1 RKMAPRA
8 SRPTSEARSG
18 RVRRAIEYRH
28 PLSPAVEEA
37 FRSQRTALRSKRPVE
52 ELGDV
57 VPADVLS
64 IFRLRGVV
72 QHDETI
78 RTRGRDRI
86 RVRLFDVAQA
96 TVVHLLP
103 AFLHPH
109 AGASCPA
116 AEPAVAGLL
125 HFVHTLAVVPIKD
138 LPGFVDD

>member
-1 RKMAPRA
+1 MAPRA

-18 RVRRAIEYRH
+18 RVRRAIVYRH

-64 IFRLRGVV
+64 ILRLRGVV

-78 RTRGRDRI
+78 RTSGRDRI
-86 RVRLFDVAQA
+86 RLRLLVEVLRA
-96 TVVHLLP
+96 VVSLLP
-103 AFLHPH
+103 VFLHHH
-109 AGASCPA
+109 ARA
-116 AEPAVAGLL
+116 
-125 HFVHTLAVVPIKD
+125 
-138 LPGFVDD
+138 